1 MGDVATL
8 AEKAQREF
16 DQGQAKDLERKIRR
30 QEFNLEDFS
39 DQLQKLKRMGPFSK
53 IMEMIPG
60 GLSLN
65 SRVAEDETPENR
77 LDKIE
82 AMISSMTFLERRNP
96 DILNGS
102 RKKRISLGSGTTVQE
117 VNQVLHQYKEMQ
129 KLMKRMSSD
138 RGFRDIFKSLG

>member
-1 MGDVATL
+1 
-8 AEKAQREF
+8 
-16 DQGQAKDLERKIRR
+16 
-30 QEFNLEDFS
+30 
-39 DQLQKLKRMGPFSK
+39 
-53 IMEMIPG
+53 MEMIPG

-82 AMISSMTFLERRNP
+82 AMISYMTFLERRNP

-117 VNQVLHQYKEMQ
+117 VNQVLHQYKQMQ